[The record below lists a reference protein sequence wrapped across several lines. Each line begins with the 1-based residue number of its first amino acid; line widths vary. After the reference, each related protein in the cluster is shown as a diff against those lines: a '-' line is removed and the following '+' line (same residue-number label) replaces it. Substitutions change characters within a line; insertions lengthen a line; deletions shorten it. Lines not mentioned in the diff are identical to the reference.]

1 MNQSVFLAIHD
12 VLSTV
17 VNTGQTININYDL
30 TGDQINV
37 DGINYDIGQIKGI
50 TVTTLRLSN
59 DNEND
64 SDFDITTILQQ
75 VEKITFTISFGN
87 FEDQEIVLDVKNRR
101 KVGGKNDFFY
111 FEVNPFNFVDYWGNN
126 TVFSST
132 QIFASPIL
140 SNVNFAFDDYN
151 PIFNNSIANRP
162 STKRQVADR
171 ISLDIHPSNLDTI
184 LSQSATPAEIPDSN
198 YTLTGLVNSRYEG
211 TKTDAEKF
219 GGVLPAFTGRT
230 FVGEQFSNVVTN
242 LKISSSLEQDR
253 TYKDLFHSGE
263 GELPSFQIISS
274 SFNTDST
281 GPLGTLSNITVSTT
295 TASVE
300 SGSRVNSGDI
310 VYISSS
316 QGQEFMRVK
325 KIDTDKNIFTV
336 ERQYLSDRNITS
348 DLINHSTNISIQLIN
363 PTKIFEFGSGTTK
376 IELAENAKIL
386 VKESRLI
393 LETDKYGNVFT
404 SASLDLV

>member
-37 DGINYDIGQIKGI
+37 SGINYDIGQIKGI

-87 FEDQEIVLDVKNRR
+87 FEDQEIVLVVKNRR

-111 FEVNPFNFVDYWGNN
+111 FEVNPVNFVDYWGNN

-151 PIFNNSIANRP
+151 PILNNSIANRP

-171 ISLDIHPSNLDTI
+171 INLDIHPSNLDTI

-274 SFNTDST
+274 SFSTDGT
-281 GPLGTLSNITVSTT
+281 TGTLSNIAVSST
-295 TASVE
+295 SLGSS
-300 SGSRVNSGDI
+300 SGSLNSGDI
-310 VYISSS
+310 IFLTSSA
-316 QGQEFMRVK
+316 GEEFIRIK
-325 KIDTDKNIFTV
+325 RIDSKNNILTV

-348 DLINHSTNISIQLIN
+348 NPSNHDANTIIQVIK

-404 SASLDLV
+404 SASLDSV

>member
-37 DGINYDIGQIKGI
+37 SGINYDIGQIKGI

-75 VEKITFTISFGN
+75 VEKITFTISFGS
-87 FEDQEIVLDVKNRR
+87 FENQEIVLDVKNRR
-101 KVGGKNDFFY
+101 KVAGKNDFFY
-111 FEVNPFNFVDYWGNN
+111 YEVDPVNFIEYWENN

-151 PIFNNSIANRP
+151 PILNNSIANRP

-230 FVGEQFSNVVTN
+230 FVGEQFPNVVTN

-263 GELPSFQIISS
+263 GELPSFQIVSS
-274 SFNTDST
+274 SFSTDGT
-281 GPLGTLSNITVSTT
+281 TGTLSNIAVS
-295 TASVE
+295 SRN
-300 SGSRVNSGDI
+300 SGSSTSSGSLNSGNI
-310 VYISSS
+310 IFLTSSA
-316 QGQEFMRVK
+316 GEEFMRIK
-325 KIDTDKNIFTV
+325 KIDSKNNNLTV

-348 DLINHSTNISIQLIN
+348 YLSNHDATTLIQVIK

-404 SASLDLV
+404 SASLDSV

>member
-30 TGDQINV
+30 TGDQINIS
-37 DGINYDIGQIKGI
+37 GINYDIGQIKGI

-75 VEKITFTISFGN
+75 VEKITFTISFGS

-101 KVGGKNDFFY
+101 KVAGKNDFFY
-111 FEVNPFNFVDYWGNN
+111 YEVDPVNFIEYWENN

-151 PIFNNSIANRP
+151 PILNNSIANRP

-230 FVGEQFSNVVTN
+230 FVGEQFPNVVTN

-263 GELPSFQIISS
+263 GELPSFQIVPS
-274 SFNTDST
+274 SFSTDGIT
-281 GPLGTLSNITVSTT
+281 GTLSNIAVSST
-295 TASVE
+295 S
-300 SGSRVNSGDI
+300 SGSSSGSLNSGDI
-310 VYISSS
+310 IFLTSSA
-316 QGQEFMRVK
+316 GEEFIRIK
-325 KIDTDKNIFTV
+325 RIDSKKNILTV

-348 DLINHSTNISIQLIN
+348 NLSNHDASTIIQVIK

-404 SASLDLV
+404 SASLDSV

>member
-30 TGDQINV
+30 TGDQINIS
-37 DGINYDIGQIKGI
+37 GINYDIGQIKGI

-75 VEKITFTISFGN
+75 VEKITFTISFGS
-87 FEDQEIVLDVKNRR
+87 FEEQEIVLDVKNRR
-101 KVGGKNDFFY
+101 KVAGKNDFFY
-111 FEVNPFNFVDYWGNN
+111 YEVDPVNFIEYWENN

-132 QIFASPIL
+132 QIFASPVL
-140 SNVNFAFDDYN
+140 SNVNFSFDDYN
-151 PIFNNSIANRP
+151 PILNNSIANRP

-230 FVGEQFSNVVTN
+230 FVGEQFPNVVTN

-274 SFNTDST
+274 SFNTDS
-281 GPLGTLSNITVSTT
+281 SSTT
-295 TASVE
+295 GTSNSIVISSNTLNAE
-300 SGSRVNSGDI
+300 SGSKLNSGDI
-310 VYISSS
+310 IFLTSSA
-316 QGQEFMRVK
+316 GEEFVRIK
-325 KIDTDKNIFTV
+325 RIDSKNNILTV

-348 DLINHSTNISIQLIN
+348 NLSNHDANTLIQVIK

-404 SASLDLV
+404 SASLDSV

>member
-30 TGDQINV
+30 TGDQINIS
-37 DGINYDIGQIKGI
+37 GTNYDIGQIKGI

-101 KVGGKNDFFY
+101 KVAGKNDFFY
-111 FEVNPFNFVDYWGNN
+111 YEVDPVNFVEYWKNN

-151 PIFNNSIANRP
+151 PILNNSIANRP

-184 LSQSATPAEIPDSN
+184 LSQSASPAEIPDSN

-230 FVGEQFSNVVTN
+230 FVGEQFPNVVTN

-263 GELPSFQIISS
+263 GELPSFQIVSS
-274 SFNTDST
+274 SFSTD
-281 GPLGTLSNITVSTT
+281 GIAGTLSNIAVSPTST
-295 TASVE
+295 GSS
-300 SGSRVNSGDI
+300 SGSLNSGDI
-310 VYISSS
+310 IFLTSSA
-316 QGQEFMRVK
+316 GEEFMRIK
-325 KIDTDKNIFTV
+325 RIDSKNNILTV

-348 DLINHSTNISIQLIN
+348 NLSNHNANTVINVIK

-404 SASLDLV
+404 SASLDSV